1 VVPSVSAQEEDTP
14 LGEEELA
21 GNIVSDVL
29 DDSNEDKANQDA
41 TNTVTFV
48 CFSTLHQGPSDTPLD
63 FQPVR
68 CSFLLSLSFSADF
81 FFLLSSLKISNASY
95 PKIPI

>member
-1 VVPSVSAQEEDTP
+1 MVPSVSAQEEDTP

-48 CFSTLHQGPSDTPLD
+48 CFSTLHHGPSDTPLD
-63 FQPVR
+63 FQLVR

-95 PKIPI
+95 PKIPT